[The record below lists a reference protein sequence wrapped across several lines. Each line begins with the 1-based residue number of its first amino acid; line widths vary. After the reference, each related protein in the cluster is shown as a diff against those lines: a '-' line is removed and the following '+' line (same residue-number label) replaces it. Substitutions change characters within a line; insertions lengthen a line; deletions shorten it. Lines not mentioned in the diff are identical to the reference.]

1 MKKHLLLILM
11 MLLPLAVSAEVEVD
25 GIFYNLNTDAKTA
38 EVTEGSRLY
47 AGDIVIPS
55 LITVDDVDYNVTSI
69 GEEAF
74 TYCHD
79 LTSVVIPEGVTS
91 VGSNAFYLCQNLTSV
106 TIPSTLENVPNTM
119 FRYCNLK
126 KVIINSNA
134 LISKDRSRT
143 WLTGEAQLKDIFGST
158 VEEIVFGDN
167 VTMIGN
173 GAFYEFKKLTSVQLT
188 HHITSIGGGA
198 FQNCVSLTSIVIP
211 NSVTSMDYNPFYG
224 CENLSSIQV
233 ENGNAVFDSRN
244 NCNAIIRTAD
254 NVLISGGPNTI
265 IPNGVTEIGVGAFYG
280 NANLTSIDIPNS
292 VTKIGNGAF
301 SECKSLTSI
310 SIPSSVK
317 TIERYAFENCNDLAS
332 VSISECITRI
342 EESVFSGCTSLTSF
356 TIPSTVTSIGVEA
369 FYGCRLTSITI
380 PKGVTSI
387 EEAAFIG
394 CASSATTIQVEE
406 GNTVYDS
413 RNNCNAIIRTADN
426 TLMLGCRNTTIPNG
440 ITNIGAGAFTGC
452 KELTSIN
459 IPEGVSTIGEYAFD
473 NTGLTSVVL
482 PSSVTSIGGGAFM
495 YCQFEDIYCYAE
507 QAPEAGENAFGYQT
521 RNMKV
526 HVPET
531 ALDVYKNA
539 EFWKYFIYIV
549 ALTDED
555 PKPTTGVAAPTTTQ
569 IPIVVGRYTIDGK
582 RISEPQRG
590 LNILKM
596 SDGTT
601 RKVFVK

>member
-1 MKKHLLLILM
+1 M

-69 GEEAF
+69 GEDAF
-74 TYCHD
+74 TYCQN

-91 VGSNAFYLCQNLTSV
+91 IYYNAFYLCQNLTSV

-167 VTMIGN
+167 ITMIGN
-173 GAFYEFKKLTSVQLT
+173 DAFYEFKKLTSVQLT
-188 HHITSIGGGA
+188 HHITSIGSGA

-317 TIERYAFENCNDLAS
+317 TIERYAFENCYDLAS
-332 VSISECITRI
+332 VSISEGITRI

-369 FYGCRLTSITI
+369 FNGCRLTSITI

-507 QAPEAGENAFGYQT
+507 QAPEAGEYAFGYQT

-549 ALTDED
+549 ALTDEGSKD
-555 PKPTTGVAAPTTTQ
+555 
-569 IPIVVGRYTIDGK
+569 
-582 RISEPQRG
+582 
-590 LNILKM
+590 NI
-596 SDGTT
+596 T
-601 RKVFVK
+601 RL